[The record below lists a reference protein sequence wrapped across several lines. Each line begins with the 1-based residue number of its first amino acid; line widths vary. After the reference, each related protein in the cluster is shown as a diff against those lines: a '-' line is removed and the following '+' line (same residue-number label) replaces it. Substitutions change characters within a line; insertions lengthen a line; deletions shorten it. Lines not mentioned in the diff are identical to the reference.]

1 MLLHD
6 TKTFTSF
13 AVDDLDAARTFYG
26 QTLGLEVKDNEMG
39 TLELHLADR
48 TPVMVYPKPDF
59 QPATYTVLN
68 FQVPDVDQAVDEL
81 TGKGVHMERYDR
93 ADMPQDER
101 GIARDGDM
109 AMAWFTDPAG
119 NILSVLKS

>member
-1 MLLHD
+1 MLND

-26 QTLGLEVKDNEMG
+26 STLGLEVKDNEMG

-59 QPATYTVLN
+59 EPATYTVLN
-68 FQVPDVDQAVDEL
+68 FQVPDVAKAVDEL
-81 TGKGVHMERYDR
+81 TSKGIHMERYDR

-101 GIARDGDM
+101 GISHDGEF

-119 NILSVLKS
+119 NILAVLTG

>member
-1 MLLHD
+1 MLHD

-13 AVDDLDAARTFYG
+13 AVDDLDAARAFYG
-26 QTLGLEVKDNEMG
+26 KTLGLEVKDNEMG

-48 TPVMVYPKPDF
+48 TPVMIYPKPDF

-68 FQVPDVDQAVDEL
+68 FEVGDVEQAVDEL
-81 TGKGVHMERYDR
+81 TSKGVRMERYDR
-93 ADMPQDER
+93 TDMPQDER
-101 GIARDGDM
+101 GISRDGDF

-119 NILSVLKS
+119 NILAVLNG

>member
-1 MLLHD
+1 MLHD
-6 TKTFTSF
+6 TKSFTSF

-26 QTLGLEVKDNEMG
+26 STLGLEVKDNEMG

-59 QPATYTVLN
+59 EPATYTVLN
-68 FQVPDVDQAVDEL
+68 FEVRDVEQAVDEL
-81 TGKGVHMERYDR
+81 TSKGVRMERYDR

-101 GIARDGDM
+101 GISRDGDF

-119 NILSVLKS
+119 NIIALLNS